1 MDYSSIRSAEKGI
14 ILMSEKQNAY
24 MEAFKEMQKLAIEQ
38 NNCLDSEQVM
48 KIFEG
53 VELDEDEIDEILAF
67 AEKNGGCVEFDISDE
82 NYKEDL
88 EEAFREA
95 DGETTSAGEKREN
108 SEDKSGQDNRKDLDI
123 LKLYLKEIGEI
134 PLLTREEEVELA
146 KRISCGDKA
155 AREKLVA
162 ANTRLVVSI
171 AKKSLGKG
179 LILQDLIQEG
189 NMGLMKA
196 AEKFDYTKGY
206 KFSTYASFWIR
217 QAINRGLQ
225 KSRMIHV
232 PEYMVRTIGQIQ
244 RERQGLLQEL
254 GREPTPEELADRMN
268 MSVSKLMETWN
279 VPEEPDHLDRTIRQ
293 DDDST
298 LVEYVRDENTM
309 SPEEQTILTM
319 EREAVERVLETLP
332 ERDSQVIRMRYG
344 LDDGKERTLE
354 EIGNEMD
361 LTRERVRQIEA
372 KVIRYLRGHFNDDKG
387 PDDKK
392 RPPRKKK

>member
-1 MDYSSIRSAEKGI
+1 
-14 ILMSEKQNAY
+14 MSEKRNGF
-24 MEAFKEMQKLAIEQ
+24 MKAFKELQELAMSQ

-48 KIFEG
+48 KIFDG
-53 VELDEDEIDEILAF
+53 MELDEDEIDEILTF
-67 AEKNGGCVEFDISDE
+67 AEKNGGCIAFDVPDE
-82 NYKEDL
+82 NNKE
-88 EEAFREA
+88 EPEGFFREA
-95 DGETTSAGEKREN
+95 DGETTSAEENREN
-108 SEDKSGQDNRKDLDI
+108 SESKNGQDNKKDLDT
-123 LKLYLKEIGEI
+123 LKLYLEEIGKI

-146 KRISCGDKA
+146 KRISRGDKA

-179 LILQDLIQEG
+179 LLLQDLIQEG

-196 AEKFDYTKGY
+196 AEKFDHTRGY

-217 QAINRGLQ
+217 QAIDRGLH
-225 KSRMIHV
+225 KNRMIHV
-232 PEYMVRTIGQIQ
+232 PDYMVRTIGQIQ

-254 GREPTPEELADRMN
+254 GREPTPEEIANRMN
-268 MSVSKLMETWN
+268 MSVSKLMETWK
-279 VPEEPDHLDRTIRQ
+279 VPDEPDHLDRTIRQ

-309 SPEEQTILTM
+309 SPEEQTILAM

-332 ERDSQVIRMRYG
+332 ERDRQVIRMRYG

-392 RPPRKKK
+392 RPPRRKK